1 MPYLGKNPTV
11 GNFVILD
18 SISTVDGQATYNLL
32 LDGSAFFPESANHCE
47 VVVNGIPQSPTTN
60 FNISGSTIVFTGNL
74 VTGDVIN
81 YIRVF
86 GDVLNIGTPSDSTVT
101 NAKTNFVST
110 SSAAGLSIKG
120 DGTTDG
126 TLQLNCSQNS
136 HGIKLASPAHSAG
149 QSYKLIFPAGNVTA
163 GKFLKVDS
171 VSGSGT
177 TGIGTMTFGDAGG
190 GKVLQVVKS
199 LVTTKASTS
208 SSIPQDNTIP
218 QNTEGTEFTTLAI
231 TPQASDSTLF
241 IDFLVHGSMTNNNT
255 NLTVCLFK
263 DSAANA
269 LQVSNNFCS
278 TNTEMFPLML
288 KFAETSGTTSTVT
301 YKIRFGLNGGGTVYL
316 NSDQSSDVYST
327 AQSSVFIITEVSA

>member
-1 MPYLGKNPTV
+1 MSYIGQTPAL
-11 GNFVILD
+11 GNFVKLD
-18 SISTVDGQATYNLL
+18 AISTVNGQATYNLT
-32 LDGSAFFPESANHCE
+32 LDSVAFSPESANHCL
-47 VVVNGIPQSPTTN
+47 VVVNGIVQSPTTN
-60 FNISGSTIVFTGNL
+60 YNISGTTIVFTSNL

-81 YIRVF
+81 EIRVF

-136 HGIKLASPAHSAG
+136 HGVKIASPAHSAG
-149 QSYKLIFPAGNVTA
+149 QSYKLILPAGNVTA

-241 IDFLVHGSMTNNNT
+241 IDFLVLGS
-255 NLTVCLFK
+255 K
-263 DSAANA
+263 A
-269 LQVSNNFCS
+269 L
-278 TNTEMFPLML
+278 
-288 KFAETSGTTSTVT
+288 
-301 YKIRFGLNGGGTVYL
+301 
-316 NSDQSSDVYST
+316 
-327 AQSSVFIITEVSA
+327 